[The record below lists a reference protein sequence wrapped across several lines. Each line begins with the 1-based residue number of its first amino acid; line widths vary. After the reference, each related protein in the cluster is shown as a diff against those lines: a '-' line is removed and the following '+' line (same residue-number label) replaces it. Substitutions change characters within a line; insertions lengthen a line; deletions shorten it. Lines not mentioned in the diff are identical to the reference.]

1 MKKIGITGNIGCG
14 KSWICALFEAKG
26 IPVFYSDYEAKQLY
40 YRKEIKAAM
49 TARFGEKIYL
59 ADGTLDKILLSKLIF
74 NDKESR
80 LFVERT
86 LYPALNQYFA
96 EWAEQQK
103 APYVLYESAIIFEK
117 HIEQLFD
124 AVIMVSASE
133 NTRLCRVM
141 TRDHC
146 TPEDAY
152 IRMKAQWSEDEKR
165 RLADF
170 IIYHE
175 NDDEDD
181 FLRQQI
187 NEIDRALV
195 RIKE

>member
-40 YRKEIKAAM
+40 FRDEIKAIM
-49 TARFGEKIYL
+49 KARFGKEIYL
-59 ADGTLDKILLSKLIF
+59 PDGTLDKARLSKLIF
-74 NDKESR
+74 NDEESR
-80 LFVERT
+80 LFVEQT

-133 NTRLCRVM
+133 NTRLRRVV

-187 NEIDRALV
+187 NEIDRTL
-195 RIKE
+195 R